1 MAEPGLQE
9 AAIEE
14 LYGLDPAAFLDRRN
28 ELAAAAKESGDKEA
42 AGQIAALRKPT
53 QSAHALNMLV
63 RSDPAQ
69 AEALVEL
76 SAEFRTAERGLDG
89 AALRELTKQR
99 RKLIDDLA
107 RQAFRAIS
115 ARSPSSGLREEVV
128 STLNAALADPGVA
141 EQLCAGTLLRAARW
155 DGFGSAAP
163 PQLSVVRPV
172 SGARATQTERKPR
185 RLGVVTGGKGEDA
198 EARKA
203 AEAAERERVRR
214 AREEAESKV
223 REAGEA
229 VTEAEGLV
237 AEQDE
242 DVRILAERLTDARRR
257 LDELRLDLRRAE
269 HRRRKAQA
277 AHDRLKS

>member
-76 SAEFRTAERGLDG
+76 SAEFRTAERSLDG

-115 ARSPSSGLREEVV
+115 ARSPSSGLRDEVV

-172 SGARATQTERKPR
+172 SGARATQVERKPR
-185 RLGVVTGGKGEDA
+185 RLAVVTGGKGND
-198 EARKA
+198 EARRR
-203 AEAAERERVRR
+203 AEAAERERVRV
-214 AREEAESKV
+214 AREEAETKL

-229 VTEAEGLV
+229 VTEAEALV
-237 AEQDE
+237 TEQDE

-257 LDELRLDLRRAE
+257 LDEFRLDLRRAE
-269 HRRRKAQA
+269 HRQRKAQA

>member
-76 SAEFRTAERGLDG
+76 SAEFRTAERSLDG

-115 ARSPSSGLREEVV
+115 TRSPSSGLREEVV

-155 DGFGSAAP
+155 DGFGSAGT

-172 SGARATQTERKPR
+172 SGARATQTQRKPR
-185 RLGVVTGGKGEDA
+185 RLGVLTGGKGDD

-203 AEAAERERVRR
+203 AEAAERERVRL
-214 AREEAESKV
+214 AQEEAESKL

-229 VTEAEGLV
+229 VTEAGGLV

-269 HRRRKAQA
+269 HRQRKAQA
-277 AHDRLKS
+277 AHDRLTS

>member
-76 SAEFRTAERGLDG
+76 SAEFRTAERSLDG

-172 SGARATQTERKPR
+172 SGARATQTQRKPR
-185 RLGVVTGGKGEDA
+185 RLGVLTGGKGDD

-203 AEAAERERVRR
+203 AEAAERERVRL
-214 AREEAESKV
+214 AQEEAESKL

-229 VTEAEGLV
+229 VTEAGGLV

-269 HRRRKAQA
+269 HRQRKAQA
-277 AHDRLKS
+277 AHDRLTS